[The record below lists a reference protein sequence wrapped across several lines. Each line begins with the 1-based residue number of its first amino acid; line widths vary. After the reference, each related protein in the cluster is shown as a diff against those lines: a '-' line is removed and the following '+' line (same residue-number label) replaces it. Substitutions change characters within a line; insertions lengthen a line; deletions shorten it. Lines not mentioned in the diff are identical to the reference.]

1 MERVTMNC
9 KDCQSALPD
18 LLLDPGSASA
28 AHAKS
33 HLTGCP
39 ACAEELNSLRATFDL
54 LDAWE
59 VPEPSAWFDQRLA
72 IRLRQEQA
80 SAPEGWFERIKS
92 RLLFNTGRQLR
103 PALAG
108 ALTLTLL
115 LGGGTAASVFGVLG
129 TKHTVVSATV
139 QDLQILDRN
148 DQTFQAMD
156 LLQDDGPA
164 DDGASD
170 SPTS

>member
-1 MERVTMNC
+1 MNC

-18 LLLDPGSASA
+18 LMLDPASVRA
-28 AHAKS
+28 ARANS
-33 HLTGCP
+33 HLAGCP
-39 ACAEELNSLRATFDL
+39 ACLEEFNSLQATSRL
-54 LDAWE
+54 LDFWE
-59 VPEPSAWFDQRLA
+59 APEPSPWFDQRLSVL
-72 IRLRQEQA
+72 LRQEIA
-80 SAPEGWFERIKS
+80 AAPEGWLERLKS
-92 RLLFNTGRQLR
+92 RLLFSTGRQLR

-108 ALTLTLL
+108 AFTLALL
-115 LGGGTAASVFGVLG
+115 LGGGTAASVFGAFHPRQ
-129 TKHTVVSATV
+129 TAVSATV

-164 DDGASD
+164 DDGVPD

>member
-1 MERVTMNC
+1 MNC

-18 LLLDPGSASA
+18 LLLDPASVGA
-28 AHAKS
+28 ARAKS
-33 HLTGCP
+33 HIAGCP
-39 ACAEELNSLRATFDL
+39 GCLKEFNELEATHRL

-59 VPEPSAWFDQRLA
+59 LPEVSPWFDGRLA
-72 IRLRQEQA
+72 ARLREEQA
-80 SAPEGWFERIKS
+80 AAPASWLERLQA
-92 RLLFNTGRQLR
+92 RFLFNTGRQLR

-108 ALTLTLL
+108 AFALALL
-115 LGGGTAASVFGVLG
+115 VGGGTVASMTGGLHRQ
-129 TKHTVVSATV
+129 TDMSATV

-164 DDGASD
+164 DDGTPD